1 MNWRNRL
8 VLFCFCCLLPALA
21 TARTVAGVAFP
32 EEARVDGQ
40 ALVLNGAGVR
50 EKFFFDIYVAG
61 LYLPRR
67 MNDAQAILDEN
78 PPWRMVMHFVYSRV
92 SREKLADG
100 WREGFED
107 NLPEARRKALQD
119 RIERFIALFPELHKG
134 DEVVL
139 DHLPGQGV
147 VVTIRGRRMG
157 RIEGDDFARALLAI
171 WLGPEPV
178 TASLKKALVQGH

>member
-8 VLFCFCCLLPALA
+8 ALICCFCLLPVLGA
-21 TARTVAGVAFP
+21 ARTVADVSIP
-32 EEARVDGQ
+32 EQ
-40 ALVLNGAGVR
+40 ATVGGRTLVLNGAGVR

-67 MNDAQAILDEN
+67 MSDAQAILDEN
-78 PPWRMVMHFVYSRV
+78 PPWRMLMHFVYSRV

-100 WREGFED
+100 WREGFEE
-107 NLPEARRKALQD
+107 NLPAERRAALEE

-147 VVTIRGRRMG
+147 VVTIQGRRAG

-171 WLGPEPV
+171 WLGPQPV
-178 TASLKKALVQGH
+178 TSSLKKALVQGH